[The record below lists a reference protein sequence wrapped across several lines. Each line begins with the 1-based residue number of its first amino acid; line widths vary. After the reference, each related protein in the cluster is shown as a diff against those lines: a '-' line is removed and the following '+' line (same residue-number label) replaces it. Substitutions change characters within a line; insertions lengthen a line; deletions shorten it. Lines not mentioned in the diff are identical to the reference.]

1 MPVCGFAAKMGIRG
15 CSVPR
20 TLISRWQV
28 DRIMALKRTSEP
40 FIISTSVDESAANTF
55 TQAQVSVNLNPLDQE
70 VLLVLAADI
79 DAFAPDVVAGT
90 NTAQSLS
97 ISTTGR
103 TTVGSI
109 SDSNVI
115 ASQRI
120 DVKTD
125 GVNHVVFDRLQA
137 IGPSSDKIDYISIL
151 ATNNFFLQTQGV
163 NNAGAKGGS
172 ARLWVVRAKADSA
185 TYAALVNSELLSE

>member
-1 MPVCGFAAKMGIRG
+1 M
-15 CSVPR
+15 
-20 TLISRWQV
+20 
-28 DRIMALKRTSEP
+28 
-40 FIISTSVDESAANTF
+40 
-55 TQAQVSVNLNPLDQE
+55 
-70 VLLVLAADI
+70 LAADI
-79 DAFAPDVVAGT
+79 DAFAPDVFPGI

-103 TTVGSI
+103 TSVGSI

-125 GVNHVVFDRLQA
+125 GQNHVVFDRLAA

-151 ATNNFFLQTQGV
+151 ATNNFFLQTEGV
-163 NNAGAKGGS
+163 NNAGAKGGN